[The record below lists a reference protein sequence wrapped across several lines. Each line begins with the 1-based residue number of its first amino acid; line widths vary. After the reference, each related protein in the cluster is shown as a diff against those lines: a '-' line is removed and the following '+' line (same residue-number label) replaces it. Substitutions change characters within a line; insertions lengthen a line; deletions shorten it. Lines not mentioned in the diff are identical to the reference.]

1 MGQISRLLGRP
12 KCFSRCEDERHDWS
26 LKFGATAAT
35 LSDHASVWMNGALRL
50 SSEITLDQ
58 PDQAA
63 AQIFARQM
71 YTLLIHL
78 CEGRALA
85 IVRGAPD
92 HNGLEAWR
100 LLHEWYQPKTRS
112 RGLALLNEIL
122 LQRMKDWETATLEYN
137 RTASAPLQE
146 EVLVAVLIYRSPKDV
161 PAKLSHVRQLLHDY
175 LRAGKVWKAPR
186 REDVAEANSPN
197 LVAMDV

>member
-1 MGQISRLLGRP
+1 MPTFDEAGMQVGEETTSGDHPQNSVGQLARLLGRP
-12 KCFSRCEDERHDWS
+12 KSFSRREDEWHDWS

-35 LSDHASVWMNGALRL
+35 LSEHASLWMSDAQRM
-50 SSEITLDQ
+50 STEITLGQ
-58 PDQAA
+58 PSQGTAK
-63 AQIFARQM
+63 IFARQL

-85 IVRGAPD
+85 LVREGPD

-122 LQRMKDWETATLEYN
+122 
-137 RTASAPLQE
+137 
-146 EVLVAVLIYRSPKDV
+146 
-161 PAKLSHVRQLLHDY
+161 
-175 LRAGKVWKAPR
+175 
-186 REDVAEANSPN
+186 
-197 LVAMDV
+197 

>member
-1 MGQISRLLGRP
+1 MVAKKRP
-12 KCFSRCEDERHDWS
+12 CRQLVVANSNTQWVRFRDCWEDRSASQDVKMNGMIWS
-26 LKFGATAAT
+26 LKFGAMAAT
-35 LSDHASVWMNGALRL
+35 LSDHASVWMNGALQHTT
-50 SSEITLDQ
+50 EITLDQ
-58 PDQAA
+58 PDEASA
-63 AQIFARQM
+63 RIFARQM

-122 LQRMKDWETATLEYN
+122 GWDFGTNEQFLQRMKDWENATLEYN

-146 EVLVAVLIYRSPKDV
+146 GCWWLC
-161 PAKLSHVRQLLHDY
+161 
-175 LRAGKVWKAPR
+175 
-186 REDVAEANSPN
+186 
-197 LVAMDV
+197 